1 MEGFESFVGVNFWT
15 ALFGFCNMII
25 TFLVLKKFLFKPVRK
40 MITDRQN
47 EIDHLYSDA
56 NTSKKEAEALKTS
69 YAAKLADA
77 NAESDRILKTA
88 MRNAQ
93 KREEEILRDAQA
105 KATRTMERAQEQIE
119 LEKKQAMND
128 LKGQVSD
135 IAVGI
140 ASAVLEEDVD
150 RKKHARLIDSFINNL
165 GE

>member
-40 MITDRQN
+40 IILDRQN
-47 EIDHLYSDA
+47 EIDGLYNDA
-56 NTSKKEAEALKTS
+56 NASKKEAEALKNS

-77 NAESDRILKTA
+77 DAESNRIIQEAT
-88 MRNAQ
+88 RTAQ

-105 KATRTMERAQEQIE
+105 KAARTMERAQEQID
-119 LEKKQAMND
+119 LEKKQAMNE
-128 LKGQVSD
+128 LKDQVSE
-135 IAVGI
+135 IAVDI
-140 ASAVLEEDVD
+140 ASAVLEADVD
-150 RKKHARLIDSFINNL
+150 SRKHARLIDSFIDNL